1 MTDHSGDS
9 KFQSGRLLPKL
20 ARGWYN
26 GRMLNMRNAGVDDIP
41 LILQF
46 IRELAEYE
54 KAPEQAVATAEDLRR
69 DGFAGNPKFRALI
82 AEWLGKP
89 AGFALFFY
97 HYSTWMGRPTL
108 FLEDLFVRPRFR
120 AKGIGKALL
129 LRLAKMAVDEG
140 CGRFEW
146 QVLDWNT
153 PAIEFYQ
160 SLGAIVMKEWLTMRV
175 SGEDLA
181 RLAGREEKESEVR
194 SQESE

>member
-1 MTDHSGDS
+1 
-9 KFQSGRLLPKL
+9 
-20 ARGWYN
+20 
-26 GRMLNMRNAGVDDIP
+26 MLNIRNASGNDIP

-54 KAPEQAVATAEDLRR
+54 KAPEQAVARADDLRR
-69 DGFAGNPKFRALI
+69 DGFSANPKFRVLI
-82 AEWLGKP
+82 AEWQGEP

-97 HYSTWMGRPTL
+97 HYSTWVGRPTL

-120 AKGIGKALL
+120 GKGIGKTLL
-129 LRLAKMAVDEG
+129 LHLAKVAVDEG

-160 SLGAIVMKEWLTMRV
+160 SLGATVMKEWLTMRV
-175 SGEDLA
+175 TGDELIKLAAQDEQDL
-181 RLAGREEKESEVR
+181 GFR
-194 SQESE
+194 SNDTTTD